1 MDRSKRYGWL
11 ISEGK
16 FAKRDRYWCAK
27 VLRGEFLLEDFTF
40 AAPRKVGQNTPEQ
53 ISYNSENRRGRN
65 NPSLNNRPIYDI
77 IEMRDFSLSLFD
89 QLAEDPR
96 KFKKLEKALRDKFP
110 NYGFSFVEMFPKNG
124 DRRGDNRQNAI
135 ISFLINRTID
145 WVIKQKRQD
154 RGKLISI
161 GQLRSPNLINMA
173 NAGRKT
179 LKSHKS
185 QPHLVLLNMV
195 LSLDPDAIKEK
206 HVDYK
211 HTWKSYDI
219 FSPSKNIL
227 IEMHGRIWHDLQRC
241 AEKLI
246 PLVTENVE
254 NDKIKEK
261 LAKDRGYRL
270 FIFWDDETDKWES
283 ELKKIYGKSP
293 KKYEQAHREET
304 DKKAKCGSL

>member
-1 MDRSKRYGWL
+1 M
-11 ISEGK
+11 
-16 FAKRDRYWCAK
+16 
-27 VLRGEFLLEDFTF
+27 
-40 AAPRKVGQNTPEQ
+40 
-53 ISYNSENRRGRN
+53 
-65 NPSLNNRPIYDI
+65 
-77 IEMRDFSLSLFD
+77 EMRDFSLSLFD

-185 QPHLVLLNMV
+185 QPHLVPLNMV
-195 LSLDPDAIKEK
+195 LSLDPDALKE
-206 HVDYK
+206 
-211 HTWKSYDI
+211 S
-219 FSPSKNIL
+219 
-227 IEMHGRIWHDLQRC
+227 M
-241 AEKLI
+241 
-246 PLVTENVE
+246 
-254 NDKIKEK
+254 
-261 LAKDRGYRL
+261 
-270 FIFWDDETDKWES
+270 
-283 ELKKIYGKSP
+283 
-293 KKYEQAHREET
+293 
-304 DKKAKCGSL
+304 